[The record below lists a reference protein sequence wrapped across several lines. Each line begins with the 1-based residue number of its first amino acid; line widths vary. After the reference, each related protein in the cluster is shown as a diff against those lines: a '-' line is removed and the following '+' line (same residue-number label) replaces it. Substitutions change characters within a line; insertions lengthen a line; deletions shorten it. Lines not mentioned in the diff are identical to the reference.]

1 MRLAATTACS
11 QSPDSKGSARHSPLS
26 IPAVGAP
33 GEAAVAARSG
43 SDPGTGRS
51 RWACGSPSPAAG
63 PRASDPQ
70 ASQLHRSE
78 PARHSKTAAGHRAR
92 VGVLSRSPCR
102 GNAQGEDPLQAWPTP
117 ASATPPR
124 PPAPAMQRE
133 RRAAAAPSG
142 SPSSSALAA
151 ATPSESAYADV
162 RCRLRSC
169 GAQGRPRGVRA
180 AAGRA
185 ADCGARRRQRGVWA
199 ASAAGSGGRG
209 AQGRRRQPRSARAA
223 LGRAGSSK
231 ACWRKLRES
240 TQAVVVGRAG
250 CRGACVRCRQ
260 GSARAAKQV
269 ARATVGNVG

>member
-33 GEAAVAARSG
+33 GEAAVAAR

-199 ASAAGSGGRG
+199 ASAAGRASGGRG
-209 AQGRRRQPRSARAA
+209 ARGRPWGVRAA
-223 LGRAGSSK
+223 A
-231 ACWRKLRES
+231 
-240 TQAVVVGRAG
+240 GRAG
-250 CRGACVRCRQ
+250 CNGACGRPLRERARRRQ
-260 GSARAAKQV
+260 
-269 ARATVGNVG
+269 

>member
-33 GEAAVAARSG
+33 GEAAVAAR

-117 ASATPPR
+117 ASAT
-124 PPAPAMQRE
+124 AA
-133 RRAAAAPSG
+133 RASDAEGAEGSGGAVGLAVKFGIGGSHPLRVRLCGRALQAA
-142 SPSSSALAA
+142 
-151 ATPSESAYADV
+151 E
-162 RCRLRSC
+162 LR
-169 GAQGRPRGVRA
+169 GARA

-185 ADCGARRRQRGVWA
+185 
-199 ASAAGSGGRG
+199 GGRG
-209 AQGRRRQPRSARAA
+209 ACGRLRGAQAAAGRVGGVRGGAREWRPRSARAA
-223 LGRAGSSK
+223 VGRAGGCGTCGLQWGVR
-231 ACWRKLRES
+231 AAAARAG
-240 TQAVVVGRAG
+240 TQAAVVGRAG
-250 CRGACVRCRQ
+250 GRGACVRCR
-260 GSARAAKQV
+260 GRARAARAAKQV
-269 ARATVGNVG
+269 ARATVGNH

>member
-1 MRLAATTACS
+1 MACLQARPVRKQGPPASAAAARAPLYTRRRCTPRPATDVRFLPPPHATRRHHSLLSKPRQQGQRPPQPLKHPSRRGPGRL
-11 QSPDSKGSARHSPLS
+11 
-26 IPAVGAP
+26 
-33 GEAAVAARSG
+33 GEAAVAAR

-51 RWACGSPSPAAG
+51 RWACGSPSAAAG

-78 PARHSKTAAGHRAR
+78 TARHSKTAAGHRAR

-151 ATPSESAYADV
+151 ATPSESA
-162 RCRLRSC
+162 
-169 GAQGRPRGVRA
+169 
-180 AAGRA
+180 
-185 ADCGARRRQRGVWA
+185 
-199 ASAAGSGGRG
+199 
-209 AQGRRRQPRSARAA
+209 
-223 LGRAGSSK
+223 
-231 ACWRKLRES
+231 
-240 TQAVVVGRAG
+240 
-250 CRGACVRCRQ
+250 
-260 GSARAAKQV
+260 
-269 ARATVGNVG
+269 